1 MVTASGRNLSAVEAQ
16 KLLGIPASTVRTWH
30 QRKDRTRLYPV
41 EFDRRGKP
49 RFREAD
55 LLRLRDGKRAVIAGP
70 HDPRYGDFGRYLSA
84 EDAQRELGIP
94 AGTVRTWH
102 QRVVRTGLRSVG
114 EDSFGRPFFYEVDLI
129 VLKKGLGIVKDD
141 FGERVYTMRD
151 VA

>member
-1 MVTASGRNLSAVEAQ
+1 MVTAAGRHLSAIEAQ
-16 KLLGIPASTVRTWH
+16 KLLGIPASTIRTWH

-41 EFDRRGKP
+41 EFDRQGKP

-55 LLRLRDGKRAVIAGP
+55 LLRLRDGKRAITGP
-70 HDPRYGDFGRYLSA
+70 PPSERYGDFGRYLSA

-102 QRVVRTGLRSVG
+102 QRVVRTGLRAVG
-114 EDSFGRPFFYEVDLI
+114 VDSFDRPFFYEVDLI
-129 VLKKGLGIVKDD
+129 ALKKGMGIAKDD
-141 FGERVYTMRD
+141 CGERVFTMKD